1 MKDITKIIANIRKAV
16 KYKNIHWH
24 GGMNVFQILVGT
36 VLSQRTKD
44 ANTERA
50 ATQLFAKYKTAK
62 QIADAPISEIRK
74 LIRPSGFYRV
84 KAKHIKELCKILVE
98 RYNEKVPQ
106 RREELMQLPGVG
118 AKTSGIV
125 LVYGFGIPEAIPV
138 DVHVHR
144 ISNRIG
150 LVKTKKPEDTE
161 IELMKIVPKK
171 SWIELN
177 ELFVIFGQNICVA
190 RNPKC
195 WECPITKHCD
205 YYKNVYLLLHKR

>member
-16 KYKNIHWH
+16 KHKNVHWH
-24 GGMNVFQILVGT
+24 EGMNAFQMLVGT

-62 QIADAPISEIRK
+62 QIANAPISKIRK
-74 LIRPSGFYRV
+74 LIKPSGFYRV
-84 KAKHIKELCKILVE
+84 KAKHIKELCKILIE
-98 RYNEKVPQ
+98 KYNGKVP
-106 RREELMQLPGVG
+106 RSRDELMALPGVG

-125 LVYGFGIPEAIPV
+125 LVYGFGVPEAIPV

-144 ISNRIG
+144 INNRIG
-150 LVKTKKPEDTE
+150 LVNTKKPEDTE
-161 IELMKIVPKK
+161 LALQKIVPKR

-195 WECPITKHCD
+195 WGCPITKFCD
-205 YYKNVYLLLHKR
+205 YYKKVYKKKS